1 MNDSYGNDENVR
13 RKLGD
18 SCVYVNPEDASSLG
32 LRDGH
37 AATLSNDTGRI
48 RLRVAVSDVV
58 APGVVLAHKGRWPKL
73 DPTGTNVNVL
83 NSGQRT
89 DMGES
94 SSVHGTL
101 VRITP
106 V

>member
-1 MNDSYGNDENVR
+1 VR

-18 SCVYVNPEDASSLG
+18 PCVYLNPEDAKSLG
-32 LRDGH
+32 LEEGR

-48 RLRVAVSDVV
+48 QLQVVISDVV
-58 APGVVLAHKGRWPKL
+58 APGVALAHKGRWPKL
-73 DPTGTNVNVL
+73 DPAGTNVNVL

-94 SSVHGTL
+94 SSVHGTF
-101 VRITP
+101 VRIAP
-106 V
+106 A